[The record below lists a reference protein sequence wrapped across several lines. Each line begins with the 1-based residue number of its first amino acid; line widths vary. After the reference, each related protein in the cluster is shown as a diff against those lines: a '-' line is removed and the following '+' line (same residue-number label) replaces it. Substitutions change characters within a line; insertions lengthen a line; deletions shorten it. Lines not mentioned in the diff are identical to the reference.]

1 VAHDSGKRFG
11 GSAAQVVEIK
21 LRDKRGRNIIL
32 AMPAQTRCVK
42 DVAFEFHE
50 PHRTE
55 AEFPQC
61 ARGMQQIQ
69 MRRQLWYG
77 DGTRHGETIFKQRPI
92 ERFSVEGNEHGP
104 IGDTLR

>member
-1 VAHDSGKRFG
+1 VAHHSGQRLG
-11 GSAAQVVEIK
+11 RPAAQVVEIK

-50 PHRTE
+50 PHRTKPQ
-55 AEFPQC
+55 FPQR

-69 MRRQLWYG
+69 MCRQLWYG
-77 DGTRHGETIFKQRPI
+77 DGTRHSETIFEQRPI

-104 IGDTLR
+104 LGHTLR